1 MSEFTTVCLM
11 SDLAPRSAKRVAVD
25 GQTIAVVNTDD
36 GVFAVQDRC
45 SHADVSLAEGEV
57 DGCTIECWLHGSAFD
72 LRNGLPLSLPAI
84 EPIATY
90 EVRIEGEGDSAV
102 VQVDPTPS
110 RIHSAG
116 PPAFN

>member
-1 MSEFTTVCLM
+1 MSDFSAVCLV
-11 SDLAPRSAKRVAVD
+11 SDIAPRSAKRVVVD
-25 GQTIAVVNTDD
+25 GQTIAVVNTDS
-36 GVFAVQDRC
+36 GIFAVQDRC
-45 SHADVSLAEGEV
+45 SHADVSLSEGEV

-90 EVRIEGEGDSAV
+90 AVRIAGEGDQAAV
-102 VQVDPTPS
+102 EINPAPIRLRSV
-110 RIHSAG
+110 G